1 MKKINKKNICIF
13 IVILIFI
20 SSKIMPN
27 AVTDLDEMW
36 NFNFARCMANGLKPY
51 KDFNM
56 IIGPLQPFIYSII
69 Q

>member
-51 KDFNM
+51 Y
-56 IIGPLQPFIYSII
+56 I
-69 Q
+69 